1 MIKSSHW
8 WRWNQFVFSCLH
20 KKGKSGW
27 LSACWLVGSLWLNW
41 SSVHLVKHGKNHVKG
56 KNKLSGGLCA
66 TAHYWHQSAFQQW
79 LQRIKGPCRFQP
91 FLDLHR
97 NPVYWSPS
105 VIHSGIRLFPLRWP
119 LTLCPYKHHALL
131 PSVNETL
138 SQRSF
143 KVFTLAADLCSAR
156 CAMSRRSVS
165 NLNTTLQWSWLWPMY
180 GTSVYP
186 APISLTGPRRSRAF
200 APPGSTGCERGR
212 CPMEDEQALKLPCV
226 GWRILGMD

>member
-1 MIKSSHW
+1 MLK
-8 WRWNQFVFSCLH
+8 V
-20 KKGKSGW
+20 
-27 LSACWLVGSLWLNW
+27 
-41 SSVHLVKHGKNHVKG
+41 
-56 KNKLSGGLCA
+56 KNKLSGALCA

-105 VIHSGIRLFPLRWP
+105 VLHSGIRLFPLFWP
-119 LTLCPYKHHALL
+119 LTLCPKQGQSCWYTKCSSEFNLVRREGWHKHHALL

-156 CAMSRRSVS
+156 RAMSRWSIS
-165 NLNTTLQWSWLWPMY
+165 NLNTTLQWSWLWLCLPRTHQSDWSQAKQSLCSARQHWMRA
-180 GTSVYP
+180 GTMP
-186 APISLTGPRRSRAF
+186 D
-200 APPGSTGCERGR
+200 GR
-212 CPMEDEQALKLPCV
+212 
-226 GWRILGMD
+226 WTSS

>member
-1 MIKSSHW
+1 MLK
-8 WRWNQFVFSCLH
+8 V
-20 KKGKSGW
+20 
-27 LSACWLVGSLWLNW
+27 
-41 SSVHLVKHGKNHVKG
+41 
-56 KNKLSGGLCA
+56 KNKLSGALCA

-105 VIHSGIRLFPLRWP
+105 GLHSGISLFPLLWP
-119 LTLCPYKHHALL
+119 LTLCPKQGQSCWYTKCSSEFTLVRQEGWHKHHALL

-156 CAMSRRSVS
+156 RAMSRRSVS
-165 NLNTTLQWSWLWPMY
+165 NLNTTL
-180 GTSVYP
+180 
-186 APISLTGPRRSRAF
+186 
-200 APPGSTGCERGR
+200 
-212 CPMEDEQALKLPCV
+212 
-226 GWRILGMD
+226 